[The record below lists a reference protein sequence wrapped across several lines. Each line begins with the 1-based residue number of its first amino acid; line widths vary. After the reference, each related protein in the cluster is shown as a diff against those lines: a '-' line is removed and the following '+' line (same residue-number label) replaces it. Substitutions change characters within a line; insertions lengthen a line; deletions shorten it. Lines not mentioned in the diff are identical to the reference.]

1 MAEFIEDTNTKN
13 KNKDPSISLAS
24 DGKSSNEPSKV
35 DQVEQVVETQ
45 PGNNTQNQEK
55 ENSQEQEQTETEE
68 EEENDNDE
76 ERANFSTPPGKRSAP
91 KPKTG

>member
-13 KNKDPSISLAS
+13 KNKDPSISLVS
-24 DGKSSNEPSKV
+24 DGKSSNEPSKN
-35 DQVEQVVETQ
+35 DQVVETQ
-45 PGNNTQNQEK
+45 PENSTQNQEK
-55 ENSQEQEQTETEE
+55 ENIIAQQGQEE
-68 EEENDNDE
+68 EEEMNANDE

>member
-13 KNKDPSISLAS
+13 KNEDPSISLVS
-24 DGKSSNEPSKV
+24 DGKSSNEPSKN
-35 DQVEQVVETQ
+35 DQVVETQ
-45 PGNNTQNQEK
+45 PENSTQNQEK
-55 ENSQEQEQTETEE
+55 ENIIAQQGQEE
-68 EEENDNDE
+68 EEEMNANDE

>member
-1 MAEFIEDTNTKN
+1 MAEFIEDTKTKN
-13 KNKDPSISLAS
+13 KSEDPSISLVS

-45 PGNNTQNQEK
+45 
-55 ENSQEQEQTETEE
+55 EQTETEE
-68 EEENDNDE
+68 EEEDADDE